1 MTEPVLSYELKS
13 LINKIKSELT
23 VEYPIQVI
31 TLNYLM
37 YSILSSQTN
46 DVAYW
51 LSNNILTS
59 EINILKNL
67 VLEKIKNDTSHSIV
81 LDPNAIRFAK
91 EYDQLAEEIS
101 NNGEY
106 IVTSNA
112 MFIKIIEQDNDYIK
126 FLANNGFTLDE
137 VKNKILK
144 EDKLNQNNN
153 SSIDKT
159 KTTKSKKKNKNNE
172 NKINSSLRIIPE
184 ENNLIEASGINL
196 IREASKGKYKNI
208 IGYDDI
214 INDIFNVISKQNN
227 KNVVLVGD
235 SGVGKSSVLYR
246 LAQIMYEQNC
256 PYKFKEQYLIQLESL
271 LTQLGLKEFKKNAS
285 KYIVVIDDLEV
296 LLMSKEFEAFP
307 TFFIDMITSD
317 ITVIC
322 TMNTNAY
329 TKILQGK
336 PELGRHFQKINI
348 EEPNEEFL
356 NNIINHNIKY
366 YETNTTTKFT
376 PEAINTAKQLSKR
389 FITTEKTPLS
399 TLNLLDYTSSMV
411 RINTP
416 DSEELISLKK
426 QISEII
432 HEREQI
438 PSTADMSAFE
448 RKDQLIREELR
459 LKSEIDNLATDKLPC
474 VNITS
479 NDVKKAVS
487 KLIGLPVTE
496 LNDNDKDK
504 LKQLQPNL
512 LKYVIGQD
520 DTVEKVAKVV
530 KRQRVGLSNP
540 NKPCVML
547 FVGSTGS
554 GKSFLAKRLAYEMFG
569 DEKKI
574 VRIDMSEYAE
584 KTSVSKLYGTA
595 PGYIGYEEGG
605 VLTEAIKKNKH
616 CVLLLDEI
624 EKAHEDVYNVF
635 LQVFDEG
642 RLTDSRGTVVDF
654 KNVIIIMTSN
664 VGARNVSEKTTRIG
678 FTKTITEEE
687 ENKEIILKSIRKEFK
702 PEFINRI
709 DNICYFN
716 KLTED
721 NLKSIIDNEIKNVHQ
736 RVKNIGYDFDNDIFD
751 GTIRDNIFNEIK
763 EEIEYG
769 ARPILREI
777 QKQLED
783 KITDYI
789 IDNDI
794 ELGYIFKLADIYN
807 KTE

>member
-13 LINKIKSELT
+13 LLNKIKSELT

-126 FLANNGFTLDE
+126 FLANNGFTLDD

-153 SSIDKT
+153 LSIDKT

-172 NKINSSLRIIPE
+172 NKISNSLRIIQE

-196 IREASKGKYKNI
+196 VREASKGKYKHI
-208 IGYDDI
+208 IGYENI
-214 INDIFNVISKQNN
+214 INNIFNVISKHNK

-256 PYKFKEQYLIQLESL
+256 PYKFKEQYLIKLESL
-271 LTQLGLKEFKKNAS
+271 LNQLGLKEFKKNTN

-296 LLMSKEFEAFP
+296 LLMSKEYEAYP
-307 TFFIDMITSD
+307 TFFMDMITSD

-376 PEAINTAKQLSKR
+376 SEAINTAKQLSKR

-416 DSEELISLKK
+416 DNEELISLKK
-426 QISEII
+426 QISEVI

-438 PSTADMSAFE
+438 PSTADMLAFE
-448 RKDQLIREELR
+448 RKDQLIREELS
-459 LKSEIDNLATDKLPC
+459 LKSEIDSLETDKLAC

-479 NDVKKAVS
+479 NDVKTAVS

-496 LNDNDKDK
+496 LNENDKNK

-554 GKSFLAKRLAYEMFG
+554 GKSFLAKRLAHEMFG

-664 VGARNVSEKTTRIG
+664 VGAKNVSEKTARIG
-678 FTKTITEEE
+678 FTKTTSEEE
-687 ENKEIILKSIRKEFK
+687 ENKEIILKSIKKEFK

-751 GTIRDNIFNEIK
+751 GTLRDNIFNEIK

>member
-13 LINKIKSELT
+13 LLNKIKSELT

-196 IREASKGKYKNI
+196 IREASKGKYKHI
-208 IGYDDI
+208 IGYENI
-214 INDIFNVISKQNN
+214 INNIFNVISKHNK

-271 LTQLGLKEFKKNAS
+271 LTQLGLKEFKKNAG

-438 PSTADMSAFE
+438 PSTADMSSFE

-459 LKSEIDNLATDKLPC
+459 LKSEIDSLATDKLAC

-479 NDVKKAVS
+479 NDIKTAVS

-496 LNDNDKDK
+496 LNENDKNK

-554 GKSFLAKRLAYEMFG
+554 GKSFLAKRLAHEMFG

-664 VGARNVSEKTTRIG
+664 VGARNVSEKTARIG
-678 FTKTITEEE
+678 FTKTTSEEE
-687 ENKEIILKSIRKEFK
+687 ENKEIILKSIKKEFK

>member
-13 LINKIKSELT
+13 LLNKIKSELT

-67 VLEKIKNDTSHSIV
+67 VLEKIKIDTSHSIV

-153 SSIDKT
+153 LSIDKT

-172 NKINSSLRIIPE
+172 NKISSSLRIIQE

-196 IREASKGKYKNI
+196 VREASKGKYKHI
-208 IGYDDI
+208 IGYENI
-214 INDIFNVISKQNN
+214 INNIFNIISKHNK

-271 LTQLGLKEFKKNAS
+271 LNQLGLKEFKKNAG

-296 LLMSKEFEAFP
+296 LLMSKEYEAYP
-307 TFFIDMITSD
+307 TFFMDMITSD

-376 PEAINTAKQLSKR
+376 SEAINTAKQLSKR

-426 QISEII
+426 QISEVI

-459 LKSEIDNLATDKLPC
+459 LKSEIDSLATDKLPC

-479 NDVKKAVS
+479 NDIKTAVS

-496 LNDNDKDK
+496 LNENDKNK

-520 DTVEKVAKVV
+520 DTVEKVTKAV

-664 VGARNVSEKTTRIG
+664 VGAKNVSEKTARIG
-678 FTKTITEEE
+678 FTKTTSEEE
-687 ENKEIILKSIRKEFK
+687 ENKEIILKSIKKEFK

-751 GTIRDNIFNEIK
+751 GKLRDNIFNEIK

>member
-13 LINKIKSELT
+13 LLNKIKSELT

-67 VLEKIKNDTSHSIV
+67 VLEKIKIDTSHSIV

-126 FLANNGFTLDE
+126 FLANNGFTLDD

-153 SSIDKT
+153 LSIDKT

-172 NKINSSLRIIPE
+172 NKISNSLRIIQE

-196 IREASKGKYKNI
+196 VREASKGKYKHI
-208 IGYDDI
+208 IGYENI
-214 INDIFNVISKQNN
+214 INNIFNVISKHNK

-256 PYKFKEQYLIQLESL
+256 PYKFKEQYLIKLESL
-271 LTQLGLKEFKKNAS
+271 LNQLGLKEFKKNTN

-296 LLMSKEFEAFP
+296 LLMSKEYEAYP
-307 TFFIDMITSD
+307 TFFMDMITSD

-376 PEAINTAKQLSKR
+376 SEAITTAKQLSKR

-426 QISEII
+426 QISEVI

-438 PSTADMSAFE
+438 PSTADMLAFE
-448 RKDQLIREELR
+448 RKDQLIREELS
-459 LKSEIDNLATDKLPC
+459 LKSEIDSLATDKLAC

-479 NDVKKAVS
+479 NDIKTAVS

-496 LNDNDKDK
+496 LNENDKNK
-504 LKQLQPNL
+504 LKQLQSNL

-554 GKSFLAKRLAYEMFG
+554 GKSFLAKRLAHEMFG

-664 VGARNVSEKTTRIG
+664 VGAKNVSEKTARIG
-678 FTKTITEEE
+678 FTKTTSEEE
-687 ENKEIILKSIRKEFK
+687 ENKEIILKSIKKEFK

-751 GTIRDNIFNEIK
+751 GTLRDNIFNEIK